1 MIIRSWA
8 CLNRHC
14 LHSWDGEGDHPPCP
28 ECRGIRV
35 KWIPRPF
42 AIKSEKTK
50 AVDRSVAQLT
60 SVYGDKD
67 YRSPRRH
74 ESMAPKVNPSVT
86 PGKTMRYNPA
96 GGNAVAGAGI
106 DMPIDQQGRPVAICA
121 PTGVTAKLPVSGLEQ
136 KVGVSS
142 RTHSKSGG
150 TGAVPNYQARHQ
162 GPR

>member
-1 MIIRSWA
+1 
-8 CLNRHC
+8 
-14 LHSWDGEGDHPPCP
+14 
-28 ECRGIRV
+28 
-35 KWIPRPF
+35 
-42 AIKSEKTK
+42 
-50 AVDRSVAQLT
+50 VDRSVAQLT

-74 ESMAPKVNPSVT
+74 EAMAPKINPAVT

-106 DMPIDQQGRPVAICA
+106 DMPIDQQGRPMAICA

-136 KVGVSS
+136 KVPTSS
-142 RTHSKSGG
+142 RTHSQSGG
-150 TGAVPNYQARHQ
+150 TGAVPRYQARHQ